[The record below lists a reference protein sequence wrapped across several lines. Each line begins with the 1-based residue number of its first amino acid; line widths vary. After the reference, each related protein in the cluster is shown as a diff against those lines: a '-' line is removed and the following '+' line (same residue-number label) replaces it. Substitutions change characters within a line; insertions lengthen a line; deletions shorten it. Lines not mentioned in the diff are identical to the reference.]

1 MRGQVMNREV
11 FRSMSRDE
19 LWTLHEKI
27 SAILATRI
35 EAETQQL
42 KDRLDELLALPSRK
56 RRRYPKVLPK
66 FQNPMQLTQTWAGRG
81 KQPRWFSEMIEAGI
95 SIDDLRIQ
103 KTT

>member
-1 MRGQVMNREV
+1 MNREV
-11 FRSMSRDE
+11 FRSMSREE

-27 SAILATRI
+27 SVILATRI

-42 KDRLDELLALPSRK
+42 KDRLDELSRSLALPSRK

-66 FQNPMQLTQTWAGRG
+66 FQNPTQSAQTWAGRG
-81 KQPRWFSEMIEAGI
+81 KQPRWFSEMIEAGM

-103 KTT
+103 KTA

>member
-1 MRGQVMNREV
+1 MNREV
-11 FRSMSRDE
+11 FRSMSREE

-27 SAILATRI
+27 SVILAARI

-42 KDRLDELLALPSRK
+42 KDRLDELSRSLALPSRK

-66 FQNPMQLTQTWAGRG
+66 FQNPTQPAQAWAGRG
-81 KQPRWFSEMIEAGI
+81 KQPRWFSEMIEAGM

-103 KTT
+103 KTA